1 MFQMVYGGRYIVLLM
16 GAFSVFTGMMYNDIF
31 SRALPFFQSGWHFD
45 VPEDYDGKTTIVAQA
60 TGHTYAF
67 GIDYAWHGTENFLLF
82 TNSYKMK
89 MSIILG
95 VIHMSTGICMVYFNA
110 KFFRKRI
117 DVIGSFIPQMIFMQC
132 LFGYLVAMILYKWSV
147 DWFEVDAAGHAVRNS
162 PPSLLNTMIYMF
174 LSPGTVKEGERLY
187 SGQVSRSRTIRHF
200 HSAAPAPP
208 VIYGAI
214 QLTRLLGKSYILGI
228 HPSGACA
235 FGGGLYSLDA
245 LFETLLPKV

>member
-16 GAFSVFTGMMYNDIF
+16 GAFSLFTGMMYNDIF

-45 VPEDYDGKTTIVAQA
+45 VPENYEGKTVIVAQP

-95 VIHMSTGICMVYFNA
+95 VIHMSTGISMVYYNA

-132 LFGYLVAMILYKWSV
+132 LFGYLVAMIVYKWSV
-147 DWFEVDAAGHAVRNS
+147 DWFEVDAAGHSVRNS

-174 LSPGTVKEGERLY
+174 LSPGTVKDEERLY
-187 SGQVSRSRTIRHF
+187 SGQAS
-200 HSAAPAPP
+200 
-208 VIYGAI
+208 
-214 QLTRLLGKSYILGI
+214 
-228 HPSGACA
+228 
-235 FGGGLYSLDA
+235 
-245 LFETLLPKV
+245 